1 MKKRTASVKG
11 VAAALIAAMLVFG
24 GCPNPADNTNSGGE
38 PDIAVLFTSLE
49 ADGSATKTTEKL
61 ILTFDRD
68 ITGLSAGDIYLT
80 AGSTGAVKGSLT
92 GKGGGVYEL
101 GVDGVNADGTV
112 SVTVT
117 KPGYTISGGERHAT
131 VYYAP
136 ETSFV
141 AVTGINGVPTAATV
155 GTGLALTGVVTPENA
170 TNQAIIWAVNS
181 AETSGAVIDNGILNT
196 TAAGTV
202 IVTATISN
210 GEAAGTDYVQDFT
223 ITVESLFVAVT
234 GISGVPTAAT
244 AGTGLALTGTVAPE
258 NATNQTIVWA
268 VNSAGS
274 TGAVIINDSILN
286 TGAAGTV
293 IVTATISNG
302 AAAGTDYVQ
311 DFTITIESLFVAV
324 TGISGVPTTATAG
337 IGLSLAGTV
346 VPNNATNQTIV
357 WTMKNAGTSGAVI
370 INDGILNTIAAGA
383 VIVTATINGGAAAGV
398 DYVRDFAITV
408 NPFVPV
414 TSISGVPA
422 AGTVGTGITLTG
434 GVVPNN
440 ATNQAIAWTV
450 DSKGTTGAVI
460 NNGILNTT
468 DAGTV
473 VVTATI
479 SNGAALG
486 VDYTQDFDIT
496 VIVPV
501 TNITG
506 VPAGAIAGT
515 VFALTGAAVPDNA
528 TNQAIVWAIKSAGTT
543 SASMNDGILNT
554 PAAGTV
560 VVTATIS
567 SGTAVGADYT
577 QDFNIIVIVPVTD
590 ITGVPDTTTAGTGL
604 TLTGAVVPDNA
615 TNQTIVWT
623 IKSAGTTGAAIN
635 GNILDTTAAGT
646 LTVTATIADGT
657 EVGTDYTQDF
667 NITVLIG
674 GTGLIIT
681 FDQLADEDITIPDI
695 DIYKINGTKTA
706 IISLSDAEG
715 YANIQ
720 WYVDGEAKSGATTE
734 TFTLN
739 AASYLLGRHWISVEL
754 TRDGIPYSKTVS
766 FNVHY

>member
-80 AGSTGAVKGSLT
+80 SGSTGAVKGSLT

-244 AGTGLALTGTVAPE
+244 VGTGLSLTGTVAPE

-268 VNSAGS
+268 VNNAGTS
-274 TGAVIINDSILN
+274 GAVIDDGILD
-286 TGAAGTV
+286 TSAAGTV

-311 DFTITIESLFVAV
+311 DFTITVESLFVAV

-337 IGLSLAGTV
+337 IGLSLVGTV
-346 VPNNATNQTIV
+346 APGNATNQVIV
-357 WTMKNAGTSGAVI
+357 WTIKSAGTSGAVI
-370 INDGILNTIAAGA
+370 NDGILNTAAAGA
-383 VIVTATINGGAAAGV
+383 VIVMATINDGAAAGV
-398 DYVRDFAITV
+398 DYIRDFTIIV

-414 TSISGVPA
+414 TGISGVPTA
-422 AGTVGTGITLTG
+422 ATVGTGLVLTG
-434 GVVPNN
+434 VVTPEN

-450 DSKGTTGAVI
+450 DSMGTTGAVI
-460 NNGILNTT
+460 NDGILNTSA
-468 DAGTV
+468 AGTV

-479 SNGAALG
+479 NNGAALG
-486 VDYTQDFDIT
+486 VDYIQNITIT

-515 VFALTGAAVPDNA
+515 GLALTGAAVPDNA
-528 TNQAIVWAIKSAGTT
+528 TNQAIVWAIKSAGT
-543 SASMNDGILNT
+543 SGAIINDGILNT

-567 SGTAVGADYT
+567 NGEAVGADYT
-577 QDFNIIVIVPVTD
+577 QDFDIIVIVPVTD

-604 TLTGAVVPDNA
+604 TLTGDVDPNNA

-646 LTVTATIADGT
+646 LTVTVTIADGA

-667 NITVLIG
+667 NITVLTG
-674 GTGLIIT
+674 GAGLTIT

-706 IISLSDAEG
+706 TISLSDAED

-720 WYVDGEAKSGATTE
+720 WYIDGEAKSGATTE

-766 FNVHY
+766 FNVHH